1 LNEDEPSDEAAM
13 DAVLESSTP
22 PDSEKVNALLRLQR
36 LERRGVTVGTHLD
49 EMRALLTILFRRLS
63 D

>member
-1 LNEDEPSDEAAM
+1 M